1 MPGLLDSIKNF
12 AQRSRTGLTSGADT
26 AQMLN
31 DLDNK
36 YGTDVMSFMQKAGTP
51 PPIVPT
57 GMVDSSQ
64 LLRQTNAAAGF
75 NDASQGL
82 DGSMPS
88 LATPMVENQF
98 GMLDPRSA
106 EEKGGLDEEEQ
117 YILQQLQELQQ
128 GYNQLPVLPG
138 QPTSPFGFGFGQ
150 GQN

>member
-12 AQRSRTGLTSGADT
+12 AQRSGIGLTSGADT

-36 YGTDVMSFMQKAGTP
+36 YGTDVLGFMQKAGTP

-75 NDASQGL
+75 SDASQGL
-82 DGSMPS
+82 SGSLPS
-88 LATPMVENQF
+88 LATPMAENQL
-98 GMLDPRSA
+98 GMLDPRSGTG
-106 EEKGGLDEEEQ
+106 EGVLDEEEQ
-117 YILQQLQELQQ
+117 FKREQLQRIQE
-128 GYNQLPVLPG
+128 GYNRLPVQPG

>member
-1 MPGLLDSIKNF
+1 MPGLLDSVRNF
-12 AQRSRTGLTSGADT
+12 ASKQRFGFGNTADT

-36 YGTDVMSFMQKAGTP
+36 YDTDVLSFMQKAGTP

-82 DGSMPS
+82 NGSMPS

-98 GMLDPRSA
+98 GMLDPRSGTG
-106 EEKGGLDEEEQ
+106 EGGLDEEEEFKRE
-117 YILQQLQELQQ
+117 QLRRMRE
-128 GYNQLPVLPG
+128 GYSQLPAQPG
-138 QPTSPFGFGFGQ
+138 QPASPFGFGFGQ

>member
-1 MPGLLDSIKNF
+1 MPGLLDSVRNF
-12 AQRSRTGLTSGADT
+12 ASKQRFGFGNTADT

-36 YGTDVMSFMQKAGTP
+36 YDTDVLSFMQKAGTP

-82 DGSMPS
+82 NGSMPS

-98 GMLDPRSA
+98 GMLDPRSGTG
-106 EEKGGLDEEEQ
+106 EGGLDEEEEFKRE
-117 YILQQLQELQQ
+117 QLRRMQE
-128 GYNQLPVLPG
+128 GYNQLPVQPG

>member
-12 AQRSRTGLTSGADT
+12 ATKQRFGFGNTADT
-26 AQMLN
+26 TQMLN

-82 DGSMPS
+82 NGSMPS

-106 EEKGGLDEEEQ
+106 AEKGGLDEEEQ
-117 YILQQLQELQQ
+117 YKLQQLQELQQ
-128 GYNQLPVLPG
+128 GYNQLPVQPG

>member
-1 MPGLLDSIKNF
+1 
-12 AQRSRTGLTSGADT
+12 
-26 AQMLN
+26 MLN

-36 YGTDVMSFMQKAGTP
+36 YDTDVLSFMQKAGTP

-98 GMLDPRSA
+98 GMLDPRS
-106 EEKGGLDEEEQ
+106 GTGLGQITEEE
-117 YILQQLQELQQ
+117 LFKLQELRKMRE
-128 GYNQLPVLPG
+128 GYNRLPEQPG

>member
-26 AQMLN
+26 AQLLN

-36 YGTDVMSFMQKAGTP
+36 YGTDVLSFMQKAGTP

-82 DGSMPS
+82 NGSMPS

-98 GMLDPRSA
+98 GSLDPRSGTG
-106 EEKGGLDEEEQ
+106 EGVLDEEEEFKRE
-117 YILQQLQELQQ
+117 QLRRMQE
-128 GYNQLPVLPG
+128 GYNQLPVQPG